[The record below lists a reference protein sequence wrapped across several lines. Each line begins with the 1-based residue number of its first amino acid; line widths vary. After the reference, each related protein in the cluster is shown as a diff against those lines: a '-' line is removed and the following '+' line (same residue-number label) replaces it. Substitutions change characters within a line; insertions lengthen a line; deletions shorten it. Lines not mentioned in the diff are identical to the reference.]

1 MRGQDILEKLNSAVI
16 LNRMNI
22 VALMQTLEKKG
33 IITREEMQETREMVM
48 SHPRYKDLID
58 NVKDLENVFMGD
70 PEEIRRLSGELFNN
84 E

>member
-1 MRGQDILEKLNSAVI
+1 
-16 LNRMNI
+16 MNI